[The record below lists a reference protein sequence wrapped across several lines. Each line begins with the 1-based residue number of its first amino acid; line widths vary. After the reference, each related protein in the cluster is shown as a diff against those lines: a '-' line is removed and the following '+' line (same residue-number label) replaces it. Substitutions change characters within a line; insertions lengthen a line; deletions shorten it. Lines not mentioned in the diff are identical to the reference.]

1 MIQKFKSTGILFYLL
16 CFFLLF
22 LLVGC
27 QSEKETGIQP
37 IQKHSQSLHKAAIPH
52 SFLLN
57 EVQAPV
63 PIQKGQFNSINGW
76 LNNDTIIYMTNV
88 ELGTNIYTYNII
100 TGETHLIME
109 SEAPVSS
116 VMASP
121 SGNQVLIH
129 SAPNSYEGII
139 SIVDTKGKEILNK
152 RISAFEIHF
161 EWNPYDEDKILIS
174 SFTEGWD
181 YSIYL
186 LSIKDKTLDEI
197 ENKEPFVYWFAKDEI
212 IYLNWSQNDLS
223 LFAPLV
229 KRNINEPNEKFL
241 LNEIYYIKTIKD
253 LLMTIT
259 VNSENSNEA
268 EYTFFSKEL
277 ERLASISVPHLT
289 RFSDWLVPYFDFDQ
303 NHRFISLQPLFSTD
317 ADTYTNGFQLI
328 SFDIVNGDKKVI
340 IDNMKNEPLSCAP
353 SGDKCLYGFYFEKL
367 INLETKTIIPL
378 VKDY

>member
-1 MIQKFKSTGILFYLL
+1 MVRKFNSSGVLFYLL
-16 CFFLLF
+16 CFLLLY

-27 QSEKETGIQP
+27 QPKKETGIQP
-37 IQKHSQSLHKAAIPH
+37 ILKHSQTLHKAAISP

-57 EVQAPV
+57 EVQAPI
-63 PIQKGQFNSINGW
+63 PIQSGQFNSINGW
-76 LNNDTIIYMTNV
+76 LNHETIIYMTNV
-88 ELGTNIYTYNII
+88 ELGTNIYTYNIF
-100 TGETHLIME
+100 TGENQLLLE
-109 SEAPVSS
+109 SEAPISS

-121 SGNQVLIH
+121 SGDYVLIH
-129 SAPNSYEGII
+129 SAPNTYEGII
-139 SIVDTKGKEILNK
+139 TIVDTNGIEIVNK
-152 RISAFEIHF
+152 RISAFEFHF

-186 LSIKDKTLDEI
+186 LSIKNSILDEI
-197 ENKEPFVYWFAKDEI
+197 ENKEPFVNWFAKDEI

-241 LNEIYYIKTIKD
+241 LNEIYYIKTMKD

-259 VNSENSNEA
+259 VNTENSHEA
-268 EYTFFSKEL
+268 KYNFFSKGL
-277 ERLASISVPHLT
+277 ERVASISVPHLT
-289 RFSDWLVPYFDFDQ
+289 RYSDWLVPYFDFDQ
-303 NHRFISLQPLFSTD
+303 KRFISLQPLFSTD

-340 IDNMKNEPLSCAP
+340 IDNMNNEPLSCAP
-353 SGDKCLYGFYFEKL
+353 SGEYCLYGFYFEKL

-378 VKDY
+378 VNDF